1 MTLVT
6 RRRLAATLARA
17 LTATLA
23 VAGSV
28 AVPIAAG
35 AIEPLGHLLTS
46 SAPAQRVRPLPF
58 RTAGGG
64 SCA

>member
-28 AVPIAAG
+28 AVPTAAG
-35 AIEPLGHLLTS
+35 AGPLGFTASGTVPS
-46 SAPAQRVRPLPF
+46 SLSI
-58 RTAGGG
+58 T
-64 SCA
+64 C